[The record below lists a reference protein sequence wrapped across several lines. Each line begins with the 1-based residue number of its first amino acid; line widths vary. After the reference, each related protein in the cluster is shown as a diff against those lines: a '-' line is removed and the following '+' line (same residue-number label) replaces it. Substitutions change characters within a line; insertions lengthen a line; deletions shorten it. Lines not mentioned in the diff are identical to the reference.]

1 MDGLEELQSL
11 SALAK
16 VTEMLKNYLDVD
28 QPELAEFIIFLAKKA
43 KDVEDFN
50 KLLDENEANMSYD
63 FVNQLYRTIIALDP
77 PKRAL
82 IKTIIDEW
90 DEIINRN
97 DDQVNFP
104 ALTLKN
110 DPNREEL
117 KAPKIKNELS
127 DWAKELLERENPNIR
142 VCDFGAFV
150 EFETSEGVYDGLVHI
165 SQVSEKRKI
174 INIQDVIKRNQK
186 VYVKVT
192 SIEKHEP
199 SERDSRRK
207 RLKIS
212 LTMKNVNQSTGKDT
226 SEESYERGYGSELDT
241 SKEYEEFE
249 LVNNKK
255 RKYMNDIDRWENQQL
270 LKRIVLS
277 PIKLVARPEG
287 SLSRTIASSL
297 AIQHENKMM
306 TMKDEQ
312 YSEKKEDTSNI
323 MDYYKNAVSTKSRRE
338 ERRGPERENLVEK
351 RRNLPVYKL
360 KKEIVEKVIA
370 NKILIV
376 IGETGSGKTTQIPQY
391 LHESDFCKY
400 SSFIKLIKSQKKDE
414 NREKRVDNTG
424 NSKSDDSRRDKS
436 KSDDSRRDKSKSD
449 DSRRD
454 KSKSDDSRRDK
465 SNGDDS
471 RRDKSNGDDNTSG
484 SNRDDGT
491 SGSDRDDNTSTRG
504 NRDDSRLDIRPD
516 RRRDKTGHGRS
527 SDDKTVH
534 GKSIDDRVEEKRMIG
549 ITQPRRVSCI
559 SVAKRVSEEMG
570 CILGNEVGYSIRFND
585 CTSSSTLIKYM
596 TDGMLLREILHDPYL
611 YHYSTI
617 MLDEAHERTISTD
630 VLFALLKETCLKRDD
645 FRLIVTSATLESE
658 KFSKYFLGA
667 EIFKIPGRFF
677 PVEILHSKEQEMDYL
692 EAALITVLNIHLN
705 EKPGDILVFLT
716 VGQEDIETGCKI
728 LNERMKKLEN
738 LKPPPLIVLPI
749 YAALPTEV
757 QTQIFMPSPPGTRK
771 CILATN
777 IAEASITIDGILYVI
792 DPGLCKVKSYNPKTG
807 MESLVVAPISKANAR
822 QRSGRAGRTA
832 PGKCYRLYTESTFY
846 EEMLPTPVPEI
857 QRVNLTNVVIIL
869 KAMGINDFIHFDFM
883 DRPCNEMLIDALDVL
898 YHLGAL
904 DEEGLLTRVGRK
916 MAQFPMDPT
925 LSKVLL
931 TSIDLDCCSEIITI
945 ISMLSVQN
953 IFYRPP
959 DKKEKSDQSRLRYFQ
974 TEGDHLTYL
983 NIYQQWQKNSFSNYY
998 CYQNFLQYR
1007 ALLKVQEIRKQLISI
1022 LDHYNFH
1029 NFDKRSLDSRGIN
1042 MNKVERIQKSI
1053 CSGFFHHS
1061 AKRGEES
1068 YRTLL
1073 DEQNV
1078 YIHPSSSLHRRS
1090 PEYVVYHEL
1099 VLTTKEYMRDLT
1111 VIKSKWLLELA
1122 PTMFVSSGGDKGKF
1136 RGRGVK
1142 KNIKIQPLHNK
1153 FDKDQDSWRLSK
1165 RRL

>member
-63 FVNQLYRTIIALDP
+63 FVNQLYRTIISLDP
-77 PKRAL
+77 PKR
-82 IKTIIDEW
+82 DEW

-97 DDQVNFP
+97 DDQINFP

-127 DWAKELLERENPNIR
+127 DWAKELLEKEKPNSTNDMKEKELKRDRESRRDREERRERKKLKENEVYCGKVVR
-142 VCDFGAFV
+142 VCDFGIFV

-174 INIQDVIKRNQK
+174 VNIQDVIKRNQK

-192 SIEKHEP
+192 SIDKFES

-212 LTMKNVNQSTGKDT
+212 LTMKYINQSNGKDT
-226 SEESYERGYGSELDT
+226 SEEFGELGYGSEIDT

-255 RKYMNDIDRWENQQL
+255 RKYVNDIDRWENQQL
-270 LKRIVLS
+270 LKSGILSEEEKRKLKEELLEEEEHEEDVQINLKPPQFLKGQTIRSGIVLS

-312 YSEKKEDTSNI
+312 YNEKKEETSNI
-323 MDYYKNAVSTKSRRE
+323 MDYYKNAVSTTSRRE
-338 ERRGPERENLVEK
+338 ERRVPEKESLVEK

-360 KKEIVEKVIA
+360 KNEIIEKVIT

-400 SSFIKLIKSQKKDE
+400 SRFIKLIKSQKKDE
-414 NREKRVDNTG
+414 SREKRE
-424 NSKSDDSRRDKS
+424 K
-436 KSDDSRRDKSKSD
+436 
-449 DSRRD
+449 
-454 KSKSDDSRRDK
+454 
-465 SNGDDS
+465 
-471 RRDKSNGDDNTSG
+471 
-484 SNRDDGT
+484 RDDT
-491 SGSDRDDNTSTRG
+491 DNRESSD
-504 NRDDSRLDIRPD
+504 
-516 RRRDKTGHGRS
+516 S
-527 SDDKTVH
+527 SDDVENTRDNRR
-534 GKSIDDRVEEKRMIG
+534 SDDRGEEKRMIG

-585 CTSSSTLIKYM
+585 CTSSSTMIKYM

-705 EKPGDILVFLT
+705 EKPGDILLFLT

-807 MESLVVAPISKANAR
+807 MESLVVAPISQANAR
-822 QRSGRAGRTA
+822 QRAGRAGRTA

-1029 NFDKRSLDSRGIN
+1029 NFDKRSLDNSGIN

-1061 AKRGEES
+1061 AKRDEES

-1078 YIHPSSSLHRRS
+1078 YIHPSSSLYRRS
-1090 PEYVVYHEL
+1090 PEYVIYHEL

-1122 PTMFVSSGGDKGKF
+1122 PTMFVSSSTDKGKLS
-1136 RGRGVK
+1136 GLKQSEIGGKGIK
-1142 KNIKIQPLHNK
+1142 KNIKIKPLHNK